1 MRRLIGWTAGVV
13 GIAAL
18 ARILARRRPAQKPVA
33 PPPVDGHAETLR
45 RKLDEARSAEAT
57 EAPERTATAAED
69 EAPERTATA
78 AEDEAPRQSLE
89 DRRARVHAKAQE
101 AIDAMQEP
109 LE

>member
-1 MRRLIGWTAGVV
+1 VRRLIGWTAGVV

-33 PPPVDGHAETLR
+33 APPVDDHAEALR

-57 EAPERTATAAED
+57 EAPES
-69 EAPERTATA
+69 TATA
-78 AEDEAPRQSLE
+78 AEDEAPRESLE

>member
-1 MRRLIGWTAGVV
+1 VRRLIGWTAGVV

-18 ARILARRRPAQKPVA
+18 ARILARRRPVQPPVA
-33 PPPVDGHAETLR
+33 ASPVDDHADALR
-45 RKLDEARSAEAT
+45 RKLDEARAAEAT
-57 EAPERTATAAED
+57 DAPTSSATTAA
-69 EAPERTATA
+69 P
-78 AEDEAPRQSLE
+78 AEDEAPRESLE